1 MRRNPFGKKAK
12 SRGQAGAGK
21 VTVSIVLP
29 CRNEESTIAA
39 CVEEG
44 WRALGKAGV
53 SGEVVV
59 VDNGSD
65 DDSASVAKKC
75 GARVVPCLVPGYGAA
90 LDCGICAARGRY
102 VLMLD
107 ADGSYDP
114 GSLPEFMG
122 RLRQGDVLVVGNRFR
137 GGIEPGAMP
146 WKNRLLGNPILSW
159 MGRVMFGVKIGDFH
173 CGIRAF
179 RREAILQLGLQSTGM
194 EYASEMIVRSAL
206 ACLRIGEVP
215 VVLRR
220 DRRGRASHLR
230 PWRDG
235 WRHLRFLLLFSPRW
249 LFVIP
254 GLALMVLGSIMGVLS
269 AGSWAEGGNGRLL
282 LMSFLGVSAGC
293 QFFLFGMLTRVF
305 GVEYGFLPEPRG
317 YRSLFRLFTLERGL
331 LAGALVLAG
340 GLFVLGKTGVRIGPN
355 HFPWPWGLG
364 GGLLVSI
371 GLQTI
376 LTSFL
381 FSFLGLP
388 FQRKRAPCGLN
399 FLQGTRPWGRS

>member
-1 MRRNPFGKKAK
+1 MRRNPSRKKAK
-12 SRGQAGAGK
+12 SRGRAVAGQVA
-21 VTVSIVLP
+21 VSLVLP
-29 CRNEESTIAA
+29 CRNEEGTIAA
-39 CVEEG
+39 CVEEA
-44 WRALGKAGV
+44 WRALGKAEV

-59 VDNGSD
+59 VDNDSD

-90 LDCGICAARGRY
+90 LDCGIQAARGRY
-102 VLMLD
+102 VLMLG

-114 GSLPEFMG
+114 GSLPEFIN
-122 RLRQGDVLVVGNRFR
+122 RLRRGDVLVVGNRFR
-137 GGIEPGAMP
+137 GGIESGAMP
-146 WKNRLLGNPILSW
+146 WKNRVLGNPFLSW
-159 MGRVMFGVKIGDFH
+159 LGRVMFGVKIGDFH

-206 ACLRIGEVP
+206 ARLRIGEVP

-269 AGSWAEGGNGRLL
+269 AWGWAESGNGMLL
-282 LMSFLGVSAGC
+282 LLSFLGVTASRLLLIAKALEQEIPYFYEGFEAGDTSAHILENQRLC
-293 QFFLFGMLTRVF
+293 IEVAKN
-305 GVEYGFLPEPRG
+305 
-317 YRSLFRLFTLERGL
+317 FR
-331 LAGALVLAG
+331 
-340 GLFVLGKTGVRIGPN
+340 RIGN
-355 HFPWPWGLG
+355 REHQDAIN
-364 GGLLVSI
+364 LLVKS
-371 GLQTI
+371 L
-376 LTSFL
+376 L
-381 FSFLGLP
+381 
-388 FQRKRAPCGLN
+388 
-399 FLQGTRPWGRS
+399 